1 MTDEEAA
8 TVSNNKDTT
17 QLSSQE
23 KRQNKK
29 EKKFRERSEIAR
41 NGIDEANQYISE
53 VHANT
58 PPPQK
63 KTKKSPASARP
74 TNVRETKRVTATPKA
89 KQKSDHAQ
97 HLKLINKE
105 VDTFVAVDV
114 DRDELQN
121 KIEARGLHILTK
133 RKTAGGTLLIFVN
146 SNEIREQIN

>member
-1 MTDEEAA
+1 MTVVSAAPPATSKDSITTEVTGQTPTVVKPTANAAVTDEEAA

-63 KTKKSPASARP
+63 KNEKKSS
-74 TNVRETKRVTATPKA
+74 
-89 KQKSDHAQ
+89 
-97 HLKLINKE
+97 
-105 VDTFVAVDV
+105 
-114 DRDELQN
+114 
-121 KIEARGLHILTK
+121 
-133 RKTAGGTLLIFVN
+133 
-146 SNEIREQIN
+146 